1 MSDSERSPATRALD
15 RLVAEAKEHLDVRP
29 RDAGRDDSGLST
41 RAELRA
47 MGEIDWSRVEAR
59 VMAAIDREK
68 AEAASGAPKRDRAAV
83 FRRQALVRSATFLFA
98 AAAAVFV
105 FVRKDRSPGQQGS
118 IPATVIE
125 RVPASSLRST
135 EGKGEVRIGSRVATP
150 GSVLHGG
157 DSIEVGAARAVFER
171 AQVVTWLLEQDLDAP
186 DGLDGPPARAHVV
199 SAGEPLVLRLEHGV
213 IEAQV
218 TPVPVGEAFA
228 VDVATERG
236 VVRVAVHGTH
246 LRVARAG
253 NRVVVDLTEGVVS
266 IGVAPRMG
274 ITQGAEITAPAHVEL
289 DSTDL
294 GTLRIDRDPAAVRA
308 PIPLGPDAGA
318 APATHAVADR
328 PPAPRHA
335 STPHA
340 PPATAGTVIAAAPR
354 PERSEPTN
362 APRAKVEARKPAL
375 SPRDTIALAVR
386 ECAAAHT
393 RPTEVRVTVTSNLR
407 LRVSPTGTVETA
419 QFSPPLQPEIQS
431 CAAQV
436 IYQTRLDETGMVTI
450 PIEYSY

>member
-1 MSDSERSPATRALD
+1 MSDSERSPASRALD
-15 RLVAEAKEHLDVRP
+15 CLIAEAKEHLDVRP
-29 RDAGRDDSGLST
+29 RDGGRDDSGLST

-59 VMAAIDREK
+59 VMAAIEQEK
-68 AEAASGAPKRDRAAV
+68 AEASSGEPKRDRAPV
-83 FRRQALVRSATFLFA
+83 FRRQTVVRSAALFLA

-105 FVRKDRSPGQQGS
+105 FVRKDRSPAHEGS
-118 IPATVIE
+118 IPATVVE

-135 EGKGEVRIGSRVATP
+135 EGEGEVRIGSLVATP

-171 AQVVTWLLEQDLDAP
+171 AQKVTWLLEQDLDAP
-186 DGLDGPPARAHVV
+186 DGLEGPPARAHVV
-199 SAGEPLVLRLEHGV
+199 SAREPLVLRLEHGV

-218 TPVPVGEAFA
+218 TPVPFGEAFA

-266 IGVAPRMG
+266 IGLAPHTG
-274 ITQGAEITAPAHVEL
+274 ITRGTEIAAPAHVEL
-289 DSTDL
+289 DPTDL

-308 PIPLGPDAGA
+308 PVPLGSDAGK

-335 STPHA
+335 STP
-340 PPATAGTVIAAAPR
+340 PASRTTAGTAVAAAPR
-354 PERSEPTN
+354 PERSEPNN
-362 APRAKVEARKPAL
+362 APRAKVETRKRGL
-375 SPRDTIALAVR
+375 SPRETIALAVR

-393 RPTEVRVTVTSNLR
+393 RSTEVRVTVTSNLR
-407 LRVSPTGTVETA
+407 LHVSPTGTVETA

-431 CAAQV
+431 CAAEV
-436 IYQTRLDETGMVTI
+436 IYRTKLDETGTVTV